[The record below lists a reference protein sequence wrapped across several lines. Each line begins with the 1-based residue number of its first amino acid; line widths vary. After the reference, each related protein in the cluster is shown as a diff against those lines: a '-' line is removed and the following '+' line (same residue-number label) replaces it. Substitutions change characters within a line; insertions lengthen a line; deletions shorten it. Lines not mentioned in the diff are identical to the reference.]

1 MAKLAP
7 NLILDISLELEITL
21 ESVGVVWYMS
31 TQEEEKRGKLSLR
44 LALDDDDDGVIGR
57 ISLDERRLAAA
68 DDNSRPTFDT
78 EPLENVQSDDDYNVF
93 AIEIQHSEQPESINY
108 TYLVEK
114 VDSNVTRDS
123 SDMSTNEQEVDK
135 NVDEPK
141 DERVL
146 LASLVSNLKLDVD
159 ENKKIQKQLK
169 KANMSLT
176 QELEKN
182 KRALRDCKFELE
194 SFANPKYLKKAQ
206 WEKLCLYNVQYD
218 KNDLANLFAPES
230 EETIRLAEEMWFGND
245 QFAPILGYR
254 DLVQGNVTIKRIY
267 YVEGLN
273 HNLFSV
279 GQFCDADLEVV
290 FRKSTCFV
298 RDLQGNN
305 LLTGARGSNLYTI
318 ALQEYSSPTLICFM
332 AKASPTQTWLWHHR
346 LSHLNFDTINMLSK
360 NDIVNSLTKLKTVT
374 SLHMDLCGPMRVEK
388 ISRKKFIL
396 VIVDDCS
403 AYTLTH
409 FLRSKD
415 ETPKVLIDFLKM
427 IQRGLQAQV
436 ITVRTDRGTEFLNK
450 TLQTYF
456 KEYGINQQTKI
467 ARTPKQ
473 NGIVK
478 GFNHT
483 LVEAARTMLSPSKL
497 PLFFWVESITIAF
510 KDDENL
516 DKMKEKGDPCIFVGY
531 VTQLKGYGVYNKRT
545 RLIVE
550 SIYINFD
557 KLKEVLTFDHNSL
570 NLAPQRQ
577 IASDY
582 DKSADKSNLSLQ
594 DFELLFSPMYEEY
607 EGNQG
612 DNYSDQ
618 AVDAQF
624 DENEFI
630 NPLCTPVHEVAE
642 LFSHNIDTSNMCTF
656 CQRHRSDYHWTRDHP
671 LEQVRGNPFKQVQ
684 TRRQI
689 ATDLELYMFAL
700 PVSTDEA
707 KNIKES
713 MVDHAWIEAMQEELH
728 QFDRLSVWEHLDK
741 PFGKTVIGLK

>member
-21 ESVGVVWYMS
+21 ESIGVIWYMS
-31 TQEEEKRGKLSLR
+31 TKEEEKRGKLSLR
-44 LALDDDDDGVIGR
+44 LALNDDDDGVIGR
-57 ISLDERRLAAA
+57 ISLD
-68 DDNSRPTFDT
+68 
-78 EPLENVQSDDDYNVF
+78 QSHGTNQDDDYNVF

-230 EETIRLAEEMWFGND
+230 EETIRLAEESRSKMDDLSKND

-254 DLVQGNVTIKRIY
+254 DLVQGNVTIKRLY

-273 HNLFSV
+273 HNLFS
-279 GQFCDADLEVV
+279 GNDL
-290 FRKSTCFV
+290 
-298 RDLQGNN
+298 LI
-305 LLTGARGSNLYTI
+305 GARGSNLYTI
-318 ALQEYSSPTLICFM
+318 ALREYSSPTLICVM
-332 AKASPTQTWLWHHR
+332 AKASPTQTWLWHRR
-346 LSHLNFDTINMLSK
+346 LSHLNFDTINMFSK
-360 NDIVNSLTKLKTVT
+360 NDIVNSLTKLKY
-374 SLHMDLCGPMRVEK
+374 VES
-388 ISRKKFIL
+388 ISGKKFIL
-396 VIVDDCS
+396 VIVDDYS
-403 AYTLTH
+403 RYTWTH

-436 ITVRTDRGTEFLNK
+436 ITVHTDRGTEFLNK
-450 TLQTYF
+450 TLHTYS

-473 NGIVK
+473 NGIVE

-497 PLFFWVESITIAF
+497 PLFFWVEAIAIAF

-557 KLKEVLTFDHNSL
+557 ELKEVLTFDHNSL

-582 DKSADKSNLSLQ
+582 DKS
-594 DFELLFSPMYEEY
+594 
-607 EGNQG
+607 
-612 DNYSDQ
+612 
-618 AVDAQF
+618 
-624 DENEFI
+624 
-630 NPLCTPVHEVAE
+630 
-642 LFSHNIDTSNMCTF
+642 
-656 CQRHRSDYHWTRDHP
+656 
-671 LEQVRGNPFKQVQ
+671 
-684 TRRQI
+684 
-689 ATDLELYMFAL
+689 DLELCMFAL
-700 PVSTDEA
+700 PESTDEE

-713 MVDHAWIEAMQEELH
+713 MVDHAWIKAMQEELY
-728 QFDRLSVWEHLDK
+728 QFDRLSFWELLDK
-741 PFGKTVIGLK
+741 PFGKTVIGLKWL